1 MIHTRKSRERNVTT
15 VFRPTYSKADPIR
28 EKYYKRAKSSFVL
41 KRPKFL
47 LLGLV
52 FCVFVSLESLE
63 DWSSTKWMGGL
74 VGNKKNDEIYLKP
87 FVTKYLEA
95 NNQTMHLED
104 IDKLP
109 YQEKFCA
116 QDTHIAVLEEWKRSR
131 QQLFCNTTGPGQTFV
146 MDQFVL
152 KRWKHEPTIR
162 RYRNVYSWSKRG
174 PQYNC
179 SKAATIKKELAV
191 EDYQNYH
198 ASNNIKVVEDTVI
211 RIIPFDWY
219 NPYERFHAFLNVAM
233 TMIML
238 DIRDPILVFVADE
251 STKTKSRPAKE
262 DRDAMETWKVFS
274 KRKPIIVNSERGES
288 TNKTR
293 YLFRDFIEAPG
304 SGLSMLNTVT
314 DGWLRGVGGRHDCE
328 SPLLQA
334 IVTWIRNR
342 FEESWE
348 KTALKAKQEDDRIH
362 VLWSS
367 RKPYCCRN
375 GGKIFYP
382 KRALANE
389 TQWIDALG
397 KALGSDKYKV
407 TGVDF
412 GDLTTSETIKLVE
425 QQNILVGVHGAG
437 LMWSVFLPQ
446 QKNSGLVEIFMG
458 DRDEGNN
465 HYHNIAS
472 LAGLNYRR
480 PSYWKGRGV
489 PIHASD
495 VESLQARGEQVA
507 KYEVGDEWYI
517 VHEWDME
524 KVNKVAEL
532 IVSISHDD
540 ERGKRKMTKARGPRE
555 RRQRF
560 VSEHMKR

>member
-1 MIHTRKSRERNVTT
+1 MNNTRKRGERNVTT
-15 VFRPTYSKADPIR
+15 IFRPTYTKAQAIR
-28 EKYYKRAKSSFVL
+28 EECCDRAKSKASRSFVL
-41 KRPKFL
+41 KQPKYF
-47 LLGLV
+47 LLGLLL
-52 FCVFVSLESLE
+52 CVSVSLESLE
-63 DWSSTKWMGGL
+63 DWSSTTKWMGGGG
-74 VGNKKNDEIYLKP
+74 GNKNNQDEIYLKP

-95 NNQTMHLED
+95 NNKTIHRED

-109 YQEKFCA
+109 YQEKYCA
-116 QDTHIAVLEEWKRSR
+116 QDTHIAVLEEWKRSHKR
-131 QQLFCNTTGPGQTFV
+131 LFCNTTGPGQTFV

-179 SKAATIKKELAV
+179 SKAEAATIKKELAV

-251 STKTKSRPAKE
+251 RKKDNGSPAKE
-262 DRDAMETWKVFS
+262 DRDAKETWEVFS
-274 KRKPIIVNSERGES
+274 KRKPIIVDSKRGES

-342 FEESWE
+342 FEESWD
-348 KTALKAKQEDDRIH
+348 KTAPTKAKQEDDNRIN

-375 GGKIFYP
+375 GGKIVYP
-382 KRALANE
+382 KKHN
-389 TQWIDALG
+389 
-397 KALGSDKYKV
+397 GSMLWARLWDPI
-407 TGVDF
+407 
-412 GDLTTSETIKLVE
+412 TIK
-425 QQNILVGVHGAG
+425 
-437 LMWSVFLPQ
+437 S
-446 QKNSGLVEIFMG
+446 
-458 DRDEGNN
+458 
-465 HYHNIAS
+465 
-472 LAGLNYRR
+472 
-480 PSYWKGRGV
+480 RG
-489 PIHASD
+489 
-495 VESLQARGEQVA
+495 
-507 KYEVGDEWYI
+507 
-517 VHEWDME
+517 
-524 KVNKVAEL
+524 
-532 IVSISHDD
+532 
-540 ERGKRKMTKARGPRE
+540 
-555 RRQRF
+555 
-560 VSEHMKR
+560 